1 MWDNIWKIE
10 SLFSVVVGMITLLN
24 NSFIISLLITLV
36 SFEIFLSFFN
46 EKDNLH
52 MEYVQGLLISLEV

>member
-1 MWDNIWKIE
+1 
-10 SLFSVVVGMITLLN
+10 MITLLN